1 MMRQYLRMKS
11 EYPDA
16 ILFFRMG
23 DFYEM
28 FFEDAEIASRELE
41 IALTSR
47 DKGQADSV
55 PLCGVPWHS
64 SQPYIS
70 KLIRKGYKVAICEQ
84 VEDPR
89 DAKGLVKRDV
99 VRVLSPG
106 LIDDPETLEAKENN
120 FLMSLAMGSL
130 GFGLSFLDLSTG
142 EFKLC
147 QVANFDIVLEEA
159 IRNEPREILI
169 PEGAKKTRWHNRL
182 RDTFKTAL
190 FNYLAD
196 SAYGFEQAKAL
207 ITSQL
212 GEDAS
217 TRLFNNDIPSA
228 ISAAGAI
235 LFYVTENQK
244 VNLRHIHSILPYR
257 VGDYM
262 ILDEATKRNLE
273 LTRTVMGG
281 QKKGALLGLLDE
293 TITSMGGRR
302 LRTWVN
308 YPLLDLRQIRARLEG
323 VSELRRRRSRGKSS
337 GSV

>member
-1 MMRQYLRMKS
+1 VKGKKLTPMMRQYLQAKS

-16 ILFFRMG
+16 IVFFRMG

-28 FFEDAEIASRELE
+28 FFEDAEIASRELD

-47 DKGQADSV
+47 NKGQEDSV

-84 VEDPR
+84 VEDPK
-89 DAKGLVKRDV
+89 DAKGLVKREV
-99 VRVLSPG
+99 VKVLSPG

-120 FLMSLAMGSL
+120 FLMGLALGGD
-130 GFGLSFLDLSTG
+130 GFGMGFLDLSTG

-159 IRNEPREILI
+159 IRNEPKEILI
-169 PEGAKKTRWHNRL
+169 PEGFKKTRWHNRL
-182 RDTFKTAL
+182 RETFRTTL
-190 FNYLAD
+190 YNYLPD
-196 SAYGFEQAKAL
+196 SAYRLEEAKVI
-207 ITSQL
+207 ITSHL

-217 TRLFNNDIPSA
+217 TKLFSNEFPRA

-235 LFYVTENQK
+235 LSYVTENQRID
-244 VNLRHIHSILPYR
+244 LRHIRSMLPYR

-262 ILDEATKRNLE
+262 ILDEAT
-273 LTRTVMGG
+273 
-281 QKKGALLGLLDE
+281 
-293 TITSMGGRR
+293 
-302 LRTWVN
+302 
-308 YPLLDLRQIRARLEG
+308 RA
-323 VSELRRRRSRGKSS
+323 
-337 GSV
+337 